1 MENKKEGFRI
11 QIPFVLRFALVWTLF
26 FSIIGIIIQSINAQ
40 SFIFKEFFAENF
52 IGWFKDFGTFTSKTA
67 YLSSEE
73 IFYAILEKWYY
84 FLYTGGLLALIW
96 GLLEWVIN
104 FEISLKA
111 RDKQIPIQEREIK
124 EPVKIVEVREVSPT
138 DYHST
143 IEQWLEEGWRLLS
156 EGKLE
161 EARLIHEQ
169 LRKEYN
175 PEIDSSKILY
185 NRIKD
190 FYEEIIKE

>member
-1 MENKKEGFRI
+1 MENKKEVFRI

-26 FSIIGIIIQSINAQ
+26 FSIIGITIQSINAQ

-52 IGWFKDFGTFTSKTA
+52 IGWFKDFGTFTSRTA
-67 YLSSEE
+67 YSSSEE

-84 FLYTGGLLALIW
+84 FFYTGGLLALIW

-111 RDKQIPIQEREIK
+111 RDKQTSIQEREIK
-124 EPVKIVEVREVSPT
+124 EPIKIIEVREVSPT

-161 EARLIHEQ
+161 EARLIYEQ